1 MDVGWL
7 FNPAEKP
14 VEQIES
20 RCRWHACSRCNL
32 HFSTFYHFICI
43 YTYMYKCITYIMY
56 IYIYCIEKSF
66 CVCRLSQ
73 DISRCIAFSN
83 IIFEFNFVTH
93 FSTFYNYITS
103 HKFFSVCRLSQ
114 YGTGTSAPNVLHS
127 KTQSSSKTYHITL
140 QSANVTMHLFIKT
153 IQCET
158 QSTLFAVQAHLL
170 NISLFSDCKIAPVF
184 NVIHLST

>member
-1 MDVGWL
+1 
-7 FNPAEKP
+7 
-14 VEQIES
+14 
-20 RCRWHACSRCNL
+20 
-32 HFSTFYHFICI
+32 
-43 YTYMYKCITYIMY
+43 MYKCITYIMY

-103 HKFFSVCRLSQ
+103 QVFSVCRLSQ

-127 KTQSSSKTYHITL
+127 TTQSSNKTYHITL
-140 QSANVTMHLFIKT
+140 QSANVTMHIFIT
-153 IQCET
+153 RIQCET
-158 QSTLFAVQAHLL
+158 QSMQNAKHLYICGTFEFSSIVADH
-170 NISLFSDCKIAPVF
+170 NGEQFNCISTKYRPITFQMEINLK
-184 NVIHLST
+184 